1 MDELVLESWLIE
13 LNSFK
18 TQFHAS
24 NISIKWNSN
33 YLDLVFTLNR
43 DLLADNIFCLIHSL
57 EWHVYDIFCFI
68 L

>member
-24 NISIKWNSN
+24 YISIKWKSN

-57 EWHVYDIFCFI
+57 E
-68 L
+68 